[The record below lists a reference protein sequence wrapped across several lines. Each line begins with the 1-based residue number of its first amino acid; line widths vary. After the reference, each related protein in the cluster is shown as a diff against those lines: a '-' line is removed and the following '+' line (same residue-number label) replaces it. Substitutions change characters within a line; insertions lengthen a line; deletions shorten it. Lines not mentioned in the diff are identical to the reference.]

1 MEPQNLFVICTS
13 AFAAVFLLLAFL
25 SLVMKIIIALFPQ
38 EAAQADAAILAA
50 VATTVAAAYPGTKI
64 TRFEEIK

>member
-1 MEPQNLFVICTS
+1 MGPTNLLLICTS

-25 SLVMKIIIALFPQ
+25 SLVMRIMIVVFPQ
-38 EAAQADAAILAA
+38 RISKGDAAVLAA
-50 VATTVAAAYPGTKI
+50 VAATVNAVYPGTKI

>member
-1 MEPQNLFVICTS
+1 MASPNLFLICAS

-25 SLVMKIIIALFPQ
+25 SLVMRIMMAIFPQ
-38 EAAQADAAILAA
+38 KTPKGDTAMLAA
-50 VATTVAAAYPGTKI
+50 VAATVSAVYPGTKI